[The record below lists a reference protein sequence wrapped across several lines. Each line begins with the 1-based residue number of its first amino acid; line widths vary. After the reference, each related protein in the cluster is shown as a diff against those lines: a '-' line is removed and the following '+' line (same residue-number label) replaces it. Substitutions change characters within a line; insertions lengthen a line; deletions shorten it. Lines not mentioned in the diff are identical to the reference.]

1 MTEYWMVIKLEPKMR
16 RKIREELRKMYM
28 ALAGESWLMEKK
40 GLKYIPAI
48 INSAYAYGEKEV
60 EEAKKNPYVSYLMS
74 KVNVVIKKYPDN
86 IRVDPKTWRRGLK
99 FFWPVE
105 VFEIKE
111 VKDELETL
119 LTKTFFS
126 KDNPE
131 DRMIA
136 EEYIRRTG
144 VSCQEEHLT
153 PEQRIA
159 YRIDFMNG
167 FMKEWGKFLKRI
179 YEIYKQHNVK
189 MWLHIEG
196 V

>member
-28 ALAGESWLMEKK
+28 ILAGESWLMEKK

-60 EEAKKNPYVSYLMS
+60 EEAKKNQYVSELMA
-74 KVNVVIKKYPDN
+74 KVDVVIKKYPDN
-86 IRVDPKTWRRGLK
+86 IRIDRKTYGPGLK

-105 VFEIKE
+105 VLEMEE
-111 VKDELETL
+111 VKKELEIL
-119 LTKTFFS
+119 LTRELFS

-131 DRMIA
+131 DRKIA
-136 EEYIRRTG
+136 EEDIKRTG
-144 VSCQEEHLT
+144 LSIGEEEME
-153 PEQRIA
+153 PEQRIDS
-159 YRIDFMNG
+159 RIDFFNRNMRKWG
-167 FMKEWGKFLKRI
+167 EFFKEV
-179 YEIYKQHNVK
+179 YEVYKQHNVK

>member
-28 ALAGESWLMEKK
+28 ILAGESWLMEKK

-60 EEAKKNPYVSYLMS
+60 EEAKKNQYVSELMS
-74 KVNVVIKKYPDN
+74 KVDVVIKKYPDN
-86 IRVDPKTWRRGLK
+86 IRIDRKTYGPGLK

-105 VFEIKE
+105 VLEMEE
-111 VKDELETL
+111 VKKELEIL
-119 LTKTFFS
+119 LTRELFS

-131 DRMIA
+131 DRKIA

-144 VSCQEEHLT
+144 VSYQEEHLT

-159 YRIDFMNG
+159 YRIDFVNG

-179 YEIYKQHNVK
+179 YEIYKQHNIK